1 MNYVVLNG
9 VKSNTIKGLL
19 IQELPPISKPL
30 MRTEIEQIDGRDGD
44 IVTNLGYSSYDKQ
57 MTIGLYG
64 SYDIDDVIGYF
75 ASSGTVTFSNE
86 PDKYYNYQIIQQI
99 DFERLAR
106 FRKATVTFHVQP
118 FKYSAV
124 GDDVTV
130 STDEWNGLPDATITK
145 YGVTVTASGGSITIS
160 GTANQYA
167 EIYLPIR
174 PIALDSGSFTLQLT
188 ANGVG
193 ASACPTRLIGSVPS
207 NADTFG
213 GNYVT
218 LADDETV
225 TQAATLTTSRTFGYL
240 WFYVSPN
247 VAIDLSLSVSLL
259 DNDFDSVALRN
270 LGNTPSRPTISI
282 VGSGTIDLSINGN
295 QVLTLTLGDQAESIT
310 IDSAAMNAY
319 NGDLLMNRAVTG
331 DYSNVVLQAGSNV
344 LSWDGDVQSVE
355 VTLISRWI

>member
-44 IVTNLGYSSYDKQ
+44 IITNLGYSAYDKE

-64 SYDIDDVIGYF
+64 DFDIDDVIAYF

-99 DFERLAR
+99 DFERLIR
-106 FRKATVTFHVQP
+106 FRQATVTFHVQP
-118 FKYSAV
+118 FKFSAV

-130 STDEWNGLPDATITK
+130 NTDQWHGLPNASIIK
-145 YGVTVTASGGSITIS
+145 SGVTVAASGGSITIS
-160 GTANQYA
+160 GTANAYA
-167 EIYLPIR
+167 EIYLPIS
-174 PIALDSGSFTLQLT
+174 PIALDAGSYTLQLT
-188 ANGVG
+188 ANGSG

-218 LADDETV
+218 LVNDGTATQDDTL
-225 TQAATLTTSRTFGYL
+225 AASKTFNYL
-240 WFYVSPN
+240 WFYISPN

-259 DNDFDSVALRN
+259 DNDFDSVTLRN
-270 LGNTPSRPTISI
+270 MGNTFSRPTIQLM
-282 VGSGTIDLSINGN
+282 GSGTIDLSINGS
-295 QVLTLTLGDQAESIT
+295 QVLTLALGDQESIT
-310 IDSAAMNAY
+310 IDAAAMNAY
-319 NGDLLMNRAVTG
+319 SGDLLMNRSVTG
-331 DYSNVVLQAGSNV
+331 DYSDVVLQVGSNT
-344 LSWDGDVQSVE
+344 LSWDGEVQSVE

>member
-30 MRTEIEQIDGRDGD
+30 MRTQIEQIDGRDGD
-44 IVTNLGYSSYDKQ
+44 IVTNLGYSAYDKQ

-64 SYDIDDVIGYF
+64 SFDIDDVIGYF

-86 PDKYYNYQIIQQI
+86 PDKYYNYQIINQI
-99 DFERLAR
+99 DFERLIR
-106 FRKATVTFHVQP
+106 FRQATVTFHVQP
-118 FKYSAV
+118 FKYSDV

-130 STDEWNGLPDATITK
+130 DTDQWNGLADTTITK
-145 YGVTVTASGGSITIS
+145 SGVTVTASGGSITIS
-160 GTANQYA
+160 GTATAYA

-174 PIALDSGSFTLQLT
+174 PVELDAGSYTLQLT
-188 ANGVG
+188 AEGSG

-213 GNYVT
+213 GNYVS
-218 LADDETV
+218 LVNNSTV
-225 TQAATLTTSRTFGYL
+225 TQDSTLTASKTFNYL
-240 WFYVSPN
+240 WFYISPN

-259 DNDFDSVALRN
+259 DNDFDSVTLFN
-270 LGNTPSRPTISI
+270 MGNTFSRPTINL
-282 VGSGTIDLSINGN
+282 VGSGTIELSINGD
-295 QVLTLTLGDQAESIT
+295 QVLTISLGEQESIT
-310 IDSAAMNAY
+310 IDAAAMNAY
-319 NGDLLMNRAVTG
+319 SGDLLMNRSVIG
-331 DYSNVVLQAGSNV
+331 DYENVVLQAGSNV

>member
-19 IQELPPISKPL
+19 IQELPVISKPL

-44 IVTNLGYSSYDKQ
+44 IVTNLGYSAYDKQ

-64 SYDIDDVIGYF
+64 DYDIDDVIGYF

-99 DFERLAR
+99 DFERLLR
-106 FRKATVTFHVQP
+106 FRQATVTFHVQP

-130 STDEWNGLPDATITK
+130 STDQWNGLPDTSITK
-145 YGVTVTASGGSITIS
+145 NGITVTASDGSITIS
-160 GTANQYA
+160 GTASAYA

-174 PIALDSGSFTLQLT
+174 PIELDAGSYTLQLA
-188 ANGVG
+188 ANGDG

-213 GNYVT
+213 GNYASLQNDT
-218 LADDETV
+218 TV
-225 TQAATLTTSRTFGYL
+225 TQDATLTASKTFNYL

-247 VAIDLSLSVSLL
+247 VAIDLSLAVSLL
-259 DNDFDSVALRN
+259 DNDFDSVTLQN
-270 LGNTPSRPTISI
+270 MGNTFSRPTIQL
-282 VGSGTIDLSINGN
+282 VGSGNIVLSIDGN
-295 QVLTLTLGDQAESIT
+295 EVLSLSLGEQESIT
-310 IDSAAMNAY
+310 IDSAGMNAY
-319 NGDLLMNRAVTG
+319 RGDLLMNRSVTG
-331 DYSNVVLQAGSNV
+331 DYSDVTLQAGSNV
-344 LSWDGDVQSVE
+344 LSWDGEVQSVE